1 MHNRYNFITQD
12 NLKNIESFRLW
23 LKENIAEIYEDKKI
37 PDEHLLIFLT
47 YIKRAVSNAK
57 DIDNSF
63 WLKLIRQLESWIDA
77 IKNVE
82 KKNEL

>member
-37 PDEHLLIFLT
+37 PDEHLLIFEYLQDLYNQT
-47 YIKRAVSNAK
+47 KT
-57 DIDNSF
+57 
-63 WLKLIRQLESWIDA
+63 
-77 IKNVE
+77 
-82 KKNEL
+82 